1 MKFLLFHGKFCYNST
16 SGEQNMKRSEVQR
29 EKLSPMMQQYMEIKD
44 KYEDSIIFFRL
55 GDFYEMFFE
64 DAITASRILELTLT
78 GKQAGLDE
86 RVPMCGI
93 PHHAY
98 AGYVDELIEKG
109 YKVAICE
116 QLEDPKETKGM
127 VKRDVIQV
135 VTKGTRI
142 DENMDSKSN
151 NYIANIYNFD
161 YCYGISFADISTG
174 EVYAM
179 LIEGE
184 KDKVIKEVAKHGFKE
199 VIVNDSIN
207 REIIEILRTNYNV
220 LVTITK
226 DELQDKNYEYIYKDI
241 EDIRII
247 STVKHLLYYVID
259 TKKGDLHHLQKCC
272 VIKNSE
278 YLEFGNNT
286 KRNLELVET
295 LRNRERQYSLL
306 WLLDKNKTAMGSR
319 YLKYNIENPLT
330 NKEAIERRYNLV
342 EKLSTEFIL
351 RDDLVH
357 ELGNVYDL
365 ERLAGRITY
374 GNLNAKDLLQLKNSL
389 KSLPNIKR
397 ILETIGYDKKIET
410 LEELYELLERTIL
423 EDAPFTLHEGH
434 LIKPGYNEELDELKK
449 IRSGS
454 KDFILELEQTE
465 KERTGIKN
473 LKVGFNK
480 VFGYYIE
487 VSKGQ
492 THLVKEE
499 FGYDRK
505 QTLANCE
512 RFTTPQLKEKENI
525 ILGAEEKII
534 SLEYKL
540 FMDIREVVK
549 RYISKLQKIAKI
561 ISEVDML
568 QSFSVVSDAYKFVR
582 PTLTEDKIV
591 KMIECRHPVV
601 EQVMKDKY
609 IPNDII
615 MDKTTDILLITGPNM
630 AGKSTYMRQC
640 AITVIMAQIGCF
652 VPCKSCTIPIFD
664 KIFTRIGASDDLVS
678 GESTFMV
685 EMKEAN
691 TAISEA
697 TENSLILFDELGRG
711 TATYDGMSLAQ
722 AILEYIHDKIK
733 AKTMF
738 STHYHELTALE
749 KDLKHLK
756 NVHVSAIEKDG
767 QITFLHKV
775 KVGAVDKSY
784 GIHVASLAHLPES
797 LIKRADEILN
807 IYEKKNIKKETF
819 TQTSLFELTESEIEE
834 KPNPIE
840 EKIKEINPLE
850 MTPME
855 ALNYLYELKKEVKRK
870 D

>member
-1 MKFLLFHGKFCYNST
+1 
-16 SGEQNMKRSEVQR
+16 MKRSEVDR
-29 EKLSPMMQQYMEIKD
+29 NKLSPMMQQYMEIKD
-44 KYEDSIIFFRL
+44 KYEDCIIFFRL
-55 GDFYEMFFE
+55 GDFYEMFFD
-64 DAITASRILELTLT
+64 DAVIASRVLELTLT
-78 GKQAGLDE
+78 GKQAGLEE
-86 RVPMCGI
+86 RVPMCGV

-98 AGYVDELIEKG
+98 ASYVDTLIDKG

-116 QLEDPKETKGM
+116 QLEDPKLTKGM

-142 DENMDSKSN
+142 DENIDSKSN
-151 NYIANIYNFD
+151 NYIANIYSFD
-161 YCYGISFADISTG
+161 YCFGISFADISTG
-174 EVYAM
+174 EIYAM
-179 LIEGE
+179 LVEGE
-184 KDKVIKEVAKHGFKE
+184 KDKVIKEIAKHNFKE
-199 VIVNDSIN
+199 VIVNDETD

-226 DELQDKNYEYIYKDI
+226 ESLEDKNYEYIYKEI

-247 STVKHLLYYVID
+247 ETLKHLLFYILD
-259 TKKGDLHHLQKCC
+259 TKKGDLHHLQKCRI
-272 VIKNSE
+272 IKSSE
-278 YLEFGNNT
+278 YLEFDNNT
-286 KRNLELVET
+286 KRNLELTET
-295 LRNRERQYSLL
+295 LRNREREYSLL
-306 WLLDKNKTAMGSR
+306 WLLDKNKTALGSR
-319 YLKYNIENPLT
+319 YLKHNIENPLRDK
-330 NKEAIERRYNLV
+330 KEIERRYDMV

-351 RDDLVH
+351 RDDLIK

-365 ERLAGRITY
+365 ERLAGRISY
-374 GNLNAKDLLQLKNSL
+374 GNLNAKDLLQLKTSL
-389 KSLPNIKR
+389 KSLPKIKD
-397 ILETIGYDKKIET
+397 ILKQIKFDKKLET
-410 LEELYELLERTIL
+410 LEELYELLDKTIL

-449 IRSGS
+449 ISSGS
-454 KDFILELEQTE
+454 KDFILELEQKE

-492 THLVKEE
+492 THLIKDE

-512 RFTTPQLKEKENI
+512 RFTTPLLKEKENI

-534 SLEYKL
+534 NLEYKL

-549 RYISKLQKIAKI
+549 RYTSKLQRIAKI
-561 ISEVDML
+561 IGEVDML
-568 QSFSVVSDAYKFVR
+568 QSFSIVSDQYKYVR
-582 PTLTEDKIV
+582 PNLTEEKTI
-591 KMIECRHPVV
+591 KMIDCRHPVV

-615 MDKTTDILLITGPNM
+615 MDRTTDILLITGPNM

-640 AITVIMAQIGCF
+640 AITVIMAQMGCF
-652 VPCKSCTIPIFD
+652 VPCKSCTMPIFD

-691 TAISEA
+691 NAISEA

-738 STHYHELTALE
+738 STHYHELTSLE

-767 QITFLHKV
+767 KVTFLHKV
-775 KVGAVDKSY
+775 KNGAVDKSY

-807 IYEKKNIKKETF
+807 IYEHKNIKKETF
-819 TQTSLFELTESEIEE
+819 TQTSLFELTESEIEPKKNE
-834 KPNPIE
+834 IE

-855 ALNYLYELKKEVKRK
+855 ALNFLYELKKEASRK
-870 D
+870 E

>member
-1 MKFLLFHGKFCYNST
+1 MKIVLSFLDLVTFTKCS
-16 SGEQNMKRSEVQR
+16 S
-29 EKLSPMMQQYMEIKD
+29 
-44 KYEDSIIFFRL
+44 
-55 GDFYEMFFE
+55 
-64 DAITASRILELTLT
+64 
-78 GKQAGLDE
+78 GLDE
-86 RVPMCGI
+86 RVPMCGV

-98 AGYVDELIEKG
+98 ASYVETLIDKG

-116 QLEDPKETKGM
+116 QLEDPKTTKGM

-135 VTKGTRI
+135 ITKGTRI
-142 DENMDSKSN
+142 DDSIDSKSN

-179 LIEGE
+179 LVEGE

-199 VIVNDSIN
+199 VIVNDTID
-207 REIIEILRTNYNV
+207 REIIEILRKNYNV

-226 DELQDKNYEYIYKDI
+226 EELNDKNYEYIYKGI
-241 EDIRII
+241 EDVRI
-247 STVKHLLYYVID
+247 TTALKHLLYYIID
-259 TKKGDLHHLQKCC
+259 TKKGDLHHLQKCE

-278 YLEFGNNT
+278 YLEFDNNT
-286 KRNLELVET
+286 KRNLELTET

-319 YLKYNIENPLT
+319 FLKYNIENPLT
-330 NKEAIERRYNLV
+330 KEKDITRRYDMV

-351 RDDLVH
+351 RDDLIK
-357 ELGNVYDL
+357 ELGSVYDL

-374 GNLNAKDLLQLKNSL
+374 GNLNAKDLLQLKTSL
-389 KSLPNIKR
+389 SHLPRIKE
-397 ILETIGYDKKIET
+397 ILEEIHYDKKLET
-410 LEELYELLERTIL
+410 LEELYLLLDKTIL

-434 LIKPGYNEELDELKK
+434 LIKPGYNKELDELKELS
-449 IRSGS
+449 SGS
-454 KDFILELEQTE
+454 KDFILELEQKE

-480 VFGYYIE
+480 VFCYYIE

-492 THLVKEE
+492 THLVKDE
-499 FGYDRK
+499 FGYERK

-512 RFTTPQLKEKENI
+512 RFTTPLLKEKENI

-534 SLEYKL
+534 NLEYKI

-549 RYISKLQKIAKI
+549 RYISQIQRIAKV

-568 QSFSVVSDAYKFVR
+568 QSFSIVSDQYKYVR
-582 PTLTEDKIV
+582 PTLTKDRVI

-640 AITVIMAQIGCF
+640 AITVIMAQMGCF
-652 VPCKSCTIPIFD
+652 VPCKSCTMPIFD

-697 TENSLILFDELGRG
+697 TEHSLILFDELGRG

-756 NVHVSAIEKDG
+756 NVHVSALEKDG
-767 QITFLHKV
+767 KITFLHKV
-775 KVGAVDKSY
+775 KNGAVDKSY

-819 TQTSLFELTESEIEE
+819 TQTSLFELTESEIEP
-834 KPNPIE
+834 KKNPIE
-840 EKIKEINPLE
+840 EKIKAINPLE

-855 ALNYLYELKKEVKRK
+855 ALNYLYELKKEASRK
-870 D
+870 E

>member
-1 MKFLLFHGKFCYNST
+1 
-16 SGEQNMKRSEVQR
+16 MKRSEVQR

-64 DAITASRILELTLT
+64 DAIIASRVLELTLT
-78 GKQAGLDE
+78 GKQAGLEE
-86 RVPMCGI
+86 RVPMCGV

-98 AGYVDELIEKG
+98 ASYVDALIEKG

-135 VTKGTRI
+135 ITKGTRI
-142 DENMDSKSN
+142 DENIDSKSN

-184 KDKVIKEVAKHGFKE
+184 KDKVIKEVTKHGFKE

-226 DELQDKNYEYIYKDI
+226 EELDDKNYEYIYKDI
-241 EDIRII
+241 EDIRIV
-247 STVKHLLYYVID
+247 STLKHLLYYIID
-259 TKKGDLHHLQKCC
+259 TKKGDLHHLQKCR

-278 YLEFGNNT
+278 FLEFDNNT
-286 KRNLELVET
+286 KKNLELTET

-319 YLKYNIENPLT
+319 YLKHNIENPLT
-330 NKEAIERRYNLV
+330 SREDIERRYHMV

-351 RDDLVH
+351 RDDLIK

-374 GNLNAKDLLQLKNSL
+374 GNLNAKDLLQLKSSL
-389 KSLPNIKR
+389 KSLPKIKE
-397 ILETIGYDKKIET
+397 ILEQIGYDKKLET
-410 LEELYELLERTIL
+410 LEELYELLEKTIL
-423 EDAPFTLHEGH
+423 EDAPFSLHEGH
-434 LIKPGYNEELDELKK
+434 LIKPGYSEELDELKK
-449 IRSGS
+449 VSSGS

-465 KERTGIKN
+465 RERTGIKN

-499 FGYDRK
+499 YGYDRK

-512 RFTTPQLKEKENI
+512 RFTTPLLKEKENI

-534 SLEYKL
+534 NLEYKL

-549 RYISKLQKIAKI
+549 RYIGKLQRIAKI

-582 PTLTEDKIV
+582 PTLTDEKVI

-652 VPCKSCTIPIFD
+652 VPCKSCTMPIFD

-697 TENSLILFDELGRG
+697 TEHSLILFDELGRG

-738 STHYHELTALE
+738 STHYHELTILE

-756 NVHVSAIEKDG
+756 NVHVSAVEKG
-767 QITFLHKV
+767 GKITFLHKV
-775 KVGAVDKSY
+775 KNGAIDKSY

-807 IYEKKNIKKETF
+807 IYEHKNVKKETF
-819 TQTSLFELTESEIEE
+819 TQTSLFELTESEAEPKI
-834 KPNPIE
+834 NPIE
-840 EKIKEINPLE
+840 EKIKGINPLE

-855 ALNYLYELKKEVKRK
+855 ALNYLYELKKEVRRK
-870 D
+870 E

>member
-1 MKFLLFHGKFCYNST
+1 
-16 SGEQNMKRSEVQR
+16 MKRSEVQR

-247 STVKHLLYYVID
+247 STVKHLLYYIID

-278 YLEFGNNT
+278 YLEFDNNT

-330 NKEAIERRYNLV
+330 NKEAIERRYNMV

-351 RDDLVH
+351 RDDLIH

-374 GNLNAKDLLQLKNSL
+374 GNLNAKDLLQLKSSL

-397 ILETIGYDKKIET
+397 ILEEIGYDKKIET

-512 RFTTPQLKEKENI
+512 RFTTPLLKEKENI

-534 SLEYKL
+534 NLEYKL

-549 RYISKLQKIAKI
+549 RYITKLQKIAKI

-738 STHYHELTALE
+738 STHYHELTVLG

-807 IYEKKNIKKETF
+807 IYEKKNVKKETF
-819 TQTSLFELTESEIEE
+819 TQTSLFELTENEIEE
-834 KPNPIE
+834 KLNPIE

>member
-1 MKFLLFHGKFCYNST
+1 MVLVVKK
-16 SGEQNMKRSEVQR
+16 MKRSEVQR

-44 KYEDSIIFFRL
+44 KYEDCIIFFRL
-55 GDFYEMFFE
+55 GDFYEMFFD
-64 DAITASRILELTLT
+64 DAILASRVLELTLT
-78 GKQAGLDE
+78 GKQAGLEE

-98 AGYVDELIEKG
+98 AAYVDELIEKG

-116 QLEDPKETKGM
+116 QLEDPKLTKGM

-142 DENMDSKSN
+142 DENIDSKSN
-151 NYIANIYNFD
+151 NYIANIYSFD

-179 LIEGE
+179 LVEGE
-184 KDKVIKEVAKHGFKE
+184 KEKVIKEIAKHGFKE
-199 VIVNDSIN
+199 VIVNDN
-207 REIIEILRTNYNV
+207 TDREIIEILRSNYNI

-226 DELQDKNYEYIYKDI
+226 EESEDKNYEYIYKDI
-241 EDIRII
+241 EDIRFV
-247 STVKHLLYYVID
+247 STLKHLLYYILD
-259 TKKGDLHHLQKCC
+259 TKKGDLHHLQKCKI
-272 VIKNSE
+272 IKNSE
-278 YLEFGNNT
+278 YLEFDNNT
-286 KRNLELVET
+286 KRNLELTET

-330 NKEAIERRYNLV
+330 NKEAIERRYNMV

-351 RDDLVH
+351 RDDLTK
-357 ELGNVYDL
+357 ELSNVYDL
-365 ERLAGRITY
+365 ERLAGRVSY

-389 KSLPNIKR
+389 KSFPRIKE
-397 ILETIGYDKKIET
+397 ILEQLNFDKKLET
-410 LEELYELLERTIL
+410 LDELYELLDKTIL

-434 LIKPGYNEELDELKK
+434 LIKEGYNEELDELK
-449 IRSGS
+449 RVSSGS
-454 KDFILELEQTE
+454 KDFILELEQKE
-465 KERTGIKN
+465 RERTGIKN

-492 THLVKEE
+492 KHLIKDE

-512 RFTTPQLKEKENI
+512 RYTTPLLKEKENI

-534 SLEYKL
+534 NLEYKI

-549 RYISKLQKIAKI
+549 RYIGKLQKASKV
-561 ISEVDML
+561 ISEIDML
-568 QSFSVVSDAYKFVR
+568 QSFSIVSDQYKYVR
-582 PTLTEDKIV
+582 PTLTDE
-591 KMIECRHPVV
+591 KMIKMIDCRHPVV

-640 AITVIMAQIGCF
+640 TITVIMAQMGCF
-652 VPCKSCTIPIFD
+652 VPFKSCTMPIFD

-691 TAISEA
+691 IAISDA

-738 STHYHELTALE
+738 STHYHELTSLE

-756 NVHVSAIEKDG
+756 NVHVSAIEKEG

-775 KVGAVDKSY
+775 KNGAVDKSY

-819 TQTSLFELTESEIEE
+819 TQTSLFELTESEAEPKKNI
-834 KPNPIE
+834 IE
-840 EKIKEINPLE
+840 EKIKAINPLE

-855 ALNYLYELKKEVKRK
+855 ALNYLYELKKEINRK
-870 D
+870 E